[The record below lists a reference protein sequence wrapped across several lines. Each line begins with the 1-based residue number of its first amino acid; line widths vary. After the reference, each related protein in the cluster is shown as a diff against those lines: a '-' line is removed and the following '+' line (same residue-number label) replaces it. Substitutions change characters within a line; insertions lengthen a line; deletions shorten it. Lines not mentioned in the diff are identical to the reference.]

1 VKAMS
6 GEVEGEVKPG
16 YEAVADAF
24 RRNLIAGTEVG
35 AACAVSVGGELVVD
49 LWAGSRDPRQGLRW
63 EEDTLVNMFSTTKGV
78 SSIALAHGHSRGL
91 FDYDKPVAQYWHEFA
106 AQGKD
111 QVTVRELL
119 SHQAGL
125 CAIDARL
132 DISKLADPD
141 QVAAAIAAQKPAWTP
156 GDHHGYHGHLP
167 GVVRVGVASPR
178 RPPAPHHRPLL
189 RRRDRRAA

>member
-1 VKAMS
+1 MS

-91 FDYDKPVAQYWHEFA
+91 FDYDKPVAEYWPEFA
-106 AQGKD
+106 VEGKEL
-111 QVTVRELL
+111 VTIRQLL

-125 CAIDARL
+125 CAIDALL
-132 DISKLADPD
+132 DIEKLADPD
-141 QVAAAIAAQKPAWTP
+141 QVAAAFAAESGST
-156 GDHHGYHGHLP
+156 
-167 GVVRVGVASPR
+167 SPR
-178 RPPAPHHRPLL
+178 LLTPSVSTIITLDRPGAS
-189 RRRDRRAA
+189 RRRFAAVAMPVPMAVPSSSCPA